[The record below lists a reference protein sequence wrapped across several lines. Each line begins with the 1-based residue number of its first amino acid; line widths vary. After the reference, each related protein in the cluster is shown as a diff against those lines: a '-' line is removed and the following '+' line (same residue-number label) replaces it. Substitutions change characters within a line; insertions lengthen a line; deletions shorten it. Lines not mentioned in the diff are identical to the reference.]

1 MISAARMAAV
11 DANAAALGVPRKQL
25 MESSG
30 AAVARA
36 VREVAASNASVALVC
51 GRGNNGG
58 DAMVTARFLDGND
71 PTIHLLGRPE
81 TIRTGISRENWDAAR
96 AAEVETRVVRDS
108 RTLDLD
114 DPDVVVD
121 AMLGT
126 GATGAPREPER
137 SAVEAVNGTDAT
149 VVAVDVPTG
158 VDADTGEAPGVAV
171 DADRVVT
178 FHDAKPGLEALDV
191 EVTVADIGIP
201 RAAERL
207 VGPGDLLGLDR
218 DPESHKGQHGEV
230 LVIGGGPYTGA
241 PALAAR
247 AAGRAGADLVRV
259 ACPRHVARE
268 VQAFEAG
275 LIVRPFDGERL
286 TPAAVPDLLDRAREH
301 DAVVLG
307 PGLGNAEETLTAAET
322 FIEGYD
328 GRAVVDA
335 DPLRVVPDATTDAT
349 LVCTPHAGELAAM
362 GYEAGDDRA
371 AREVATAR
379 AAADLDTTVLL
390 KGRHDVASDGERTR
404 VNRTGTPAMTVGG
417 TGDVLAGTTGAL
429 LATTD
434 PRLDPLAA
442 ASIGVYANG
451 IAGELATGG
460 REHGLIATDLLDRLP
475 AALGGEADDR
485 I

>member
-36 VREVAASNASVALVC
+36 VREASDPGASVALVC

-58 DAMVTARFLDGND
+58 DAMVTARFLDD

-81 TIRTGISRENWDAAR
+81 TIGTTIARENWEAAV
-96 AAEVETRVVRDS
+96 AAEVETRVVTDS
-108 RTLDLD
+108 RVLDLG
-114 DPDVVVD
+114 DPDLVVD

-126 GATGAPREPER
+126 GATGAPREPEA
-137 SAVEAVNGTDAT
+137 STVEAINATDAT

-158 VDADTGEAPGVAV
+158 VDADTGETPGVAV
-171 DADRVVT
+171 EADRVVT
-178 FHDAKPGLEALDV
+178 FHDAKPGMRDLDA

-201 RAAERL
+201 DAAERF
-207 VGPGDLLGLDR
+207 VGPGDLLGLRRSPD
-218 DPESHKGQHGEV
+218 SHKGDHGEV

-241 PALAAR
+241 PALSAQ

-259 ACPRHVARE
+259 APPRSVARE

-286 TPAAVPDLLDRAREH
+286 VESVVPRLLDLARDH

-307 PGLGNAEETLTAAET
+307 PGLGDDEETLAAARA
-322 FIEGYD
+322 FLEGYD

-335 DPLRVVPDATTDAT
+335 DALRVVPDAATDAT
-349 LVCTPHAGELAAM
+349 LVCTPHAGELAGM
-362 GYEAGDDRA
+362 GYEVGTDRA
-371 AREVATAR
+371 EREATAAR
-379 AAADLDTTVLL
+379 AAADLGVTVLL
-390 KGRHDVASDGERTR
+390 KGRHDVASDGTRTR
-404 VNRTGTPAMTVGG
+404 MNRTGTPAMTVGG

-434 PRLDPLAA
+434 PELDPLAA
-442 ASIGVYANG
+442 ASVGAYANG
-451 IAGELATGG
+451 IAGELAAGG
-460 REHGLIATDLLDRLP
+460 RENGLIASDLLDRLP
-475 AALGGEADDR
+475 AALGGEAGDR

>member
-1 MISAARMAAV
+1 MIEAARMAAV

-36 VREVAASNASVALVC
+36 VSEMADPTADVALVC

-58 DAMVTARFLDGND
+58 DAMVTARFLDASD
-71 PTIHLLGRPE
+71 PTVHLLGRPE
-81 TIRTGISRENWDAAR
+81 TIRTDISLENWEAAR
-96 AAEVETRVVRDS
+96 AAEIETRVVRDS
-108 RTLDLD
+108 QALDLG

-137 SAVEAVNGTDAT
+137 SAVAAINDADAT

-178 FHDAKPGLEALDV
+178 FHDAKPGLESSEC

-218 DPESHKGQHGEV
+218 DPESHKGEHGEV

-241 PALAAR
+241 PALAAQ
-247 AAGRAGADLVRV
+247 ATQRAGADLVRV
-259 ACPRHVARE
+259 ACPRSIARE

-275 LIVRPFDGERL
+275 LIVRPFDGDRL
-286 TPAAVPDLLDRAREH
+286 TPAVVPELLDRAREH

-307 PGLGNAEETLTAAET
+307 PGLGNEDETLAAAREV
-322 FIEGYD
+322 IEGHE

-335 DPLRVVPDATTDAT
+335 DPLRVVPDAATDAT

-371 AREVATAR
+371 AREVTVAR
-379 AAADLDTTVLL
+379 AAADLDATVLL

-442 ASIGVYANG
+442 ASVGVYANG
-451 IAGELATGG
+451 IAGELAAGA
-460 REHGLIATDLLDRLP
+460 REHGLRAADLLDRLP
-475 AALGGEADDR
+475 AALGGEGGDR